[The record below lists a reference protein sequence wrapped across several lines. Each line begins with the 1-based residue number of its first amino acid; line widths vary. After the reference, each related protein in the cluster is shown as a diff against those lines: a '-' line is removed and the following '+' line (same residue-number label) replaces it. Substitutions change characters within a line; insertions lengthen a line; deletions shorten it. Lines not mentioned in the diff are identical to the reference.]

1 MTIDVG
7 SDSELTLIL
16 SDGSTFNGC
25 INGNITNAEGNC
37 ISNETG
43 TVNVTMGDDC
53 TWTLTA
59 DTYITSLKGET
70 SRIKSNGHR
79 LFVNGKQIKVHYCPV
94 KVD

>member
-1 MTIDVG
+1 MYFCTRNI
-7 SDSELTLIL
+7 ELKENEKDNI
-16 SDGSTFNGC
+16 
-25 INGNITNAEGNC
+25 ITNAEGNC

-79 LFVNGKQIKVHYCPV
+79 LFVNGKQIKV
-94 KVD
+94 D